1 MKVKG
6 VIFDMDGTLI
16 ESLTFWN
23 YFYKKVGKI
32 YLDNEGFM
40 PSLEVNKNM
49 RTMSFNLAMEY
60 FVNAC
65 NLKATATEFIEF
77 AKNELASFYKEV
89 ATVKKGA
96 IELLDFL
103 KEKGVKIC
111 LASATGLEE
120 IKKVLAYHNLTSY
133 FDSILSC
140 AEVGVGKEKPDI
152 YYLAARNLGFKPC
165 ELMVVEDSAVALE
178 TAKNAEFLTAGVYD
192 ENNFNHDRLK
202 EASNVLYIDKD
213 EDLTKIIK
221 EIE

>member
-1 MKVKG
+1 
-6 VIFDMDGTLI
+6 
-16 ESLTFWN
+16 
-23 YFYKKVGKI
+23 
-32 YLDNEGFM
+32 
-40 PSLEVNKNM
+40 
-49 RTMSFNLAMEY
+49 MEY

-140 AEVGVGKEKPDI
+140 AEVGVGKEKPDMVFTYTIKPNI
-152 YYLAARNLGFKPC
+152 YGALACAVRGIPCAPNITGLGTAVENGGKIQQIFFRNTFSKYNYK
-165 ELMVVEDSAVALE
+165 
-178 TAKNAEFLTAGVYD
+178 T
-192 ENNFNHDRLK
+192 K
-202 EASNVLYIDKD
+202 E
-213 EDLTKIIK
+213 
-221 EIE
+221 